1 MTEIIKN
8 IFSKEKTKRNVDF
21 DNIKF
26 YIYTILFIFSIVV
39 IIGSL
44 SGSGEGLKIFEFN
57 FKPIASESA
66 NAIYVLSGGIIN
78 QLLSEISII
87 NAKLYGKKEQ
97 TLNLENNGKESNEV

>member
-8 IFSKEKTKRNVDF
+8 LFAKEHKSKRNVDF

-26 YIYTILFIFSIVV
+26 YTYTILFIFMLVV
-39 IIGSL
+39 VIGSL

-57 FKPIASESA
+57 FRPIASESA
-66 NAIYVLSGGIIN
+66 NAIYVFAGGIIN
-78 QLLSEISII
+78 NLLSEISRI

-97 TLNLENNGKESNEV
+97 NITQNDSNEPS